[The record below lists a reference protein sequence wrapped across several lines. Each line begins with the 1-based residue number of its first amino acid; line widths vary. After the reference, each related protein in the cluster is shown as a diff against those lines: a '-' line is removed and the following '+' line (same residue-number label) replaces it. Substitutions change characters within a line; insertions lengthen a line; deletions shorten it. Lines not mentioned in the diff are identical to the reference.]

1 MHEIK
6 CPNCG
11 KAFSV
16 DEAGYAA
23 IIKQVRD
30 SEFSK
35 DLTER
40 MKVFETEKRNALE
53 MAAAQAEQAKS
64 SALAQQQQQIS
75 DLKLKVLTLEKDKE
89 LAVSNALAT
98 QQQTIADKDKT
109 IIELKGLVET
119 TKRQG
124 ALDTQ
129 SLKNDYESQLKAKDT
144 EIALYK
150 DMKAKMSTKMIGETL
165 EQHCMIEFERLRA
178 TAFQH
183 AYFGKD
189 NDAKTGSKGDFI
201 FRDYDADGNEY
212 ISIMFEMKNEA
223 DTTATKHKNEDF
235 FKELNKDRNEKKC
248 EYAVLVSLLEQDNE
262 LYNGG
267 IVDVSHKYDKMY
279 VIRPQCFIPMI
290 TLLRNAAQKTIDYRN
305 QVMRLEQASIDV
317 SNFENEMNDFK
328 SKFTKH
334 CKNAGDRY
342 EEAIK
347 NINDTIKK
355 LEATRDAL
363 RKWNDHLGDAAKNLD
378 DLSIK
383 KLTRGNPTMAAKF
396 AAARAAAP
404 IDADAINAS
413 AE

>member
-30 SEFSK
+30 SEFNK
-35 DLTER
+35 DLNER
-40 MKVFETEKRNALE
+40 VKMFEADKRNALE
-53 MAAAQAEQAKS
+53 MAAAQAEQVKS

-75 DLKLKVLTLEKDKE
+75 ELKMKILTLEKDKE

-98 QQQTIADKDKT
+98 QQKEIADKDKK
-109 IIELKGLVET
+109 IIELNGLVET

-150 DMKAKMSTKMIGETL
+150 DMKTKMSTKMIGETL

-189 NDAKTGSKGDFI
+189 NDAKSGSKGDFI

-223 DTTATKHKNEDF
+223 DTTTTKHKNEDF
-235 FKELNKDRNEKKC
+235 FKELDKDRTEKKC

-290 TLLRNAAQKTIDYRN
+290 TLLRNAAQKTIEYRN

-317 SNFENEMNDFK
+317 SNFENEMNAFK
-328 SKFTKH
+328 DGFARQ
-334 CKNAGDRY
+334 CKLAGNKY

-347 NINDTIKK
+347 SIDDIIKK
-355 LEATRDAL
+355 LENTKEAL
-363 RKWNDHLGDAAKNLD
+363 RVWYGHLGTANNKLD
-378 DLSIK
+378 DLTIK

-396 AAARAAAP
+396 AAACAAAT
-404 IDADAINAS
+404 IDVKNDGA

>member
-11 KAFSV
+11 KAFSI
-16 DEAGYAA
+16 DEVGYAA

-30 SEFSK
+30 TEFAK
-35 DLTER
+35 DLDDR
-40 MKVFETEKRNALE
+40 AKMFEADKRNALE
-53 MAAAQAEQAKS
+53 KAAAQAEQVKS

-75 DLKLKVLTLEKDKE
+75 ELKMKVLALEKDKE

-98 QQQTIADKDKT
+98 QQKEIADKDKT
-109 IIELKGLVET
+109 IVELKGLVET

-124 ALDTQ
+124 ALDAQ

-150 DMKAKMSTKMIGETL
+150 DMKARMSTKMIGETL
-165 EQHCMIEFERLRA
+165 EQHCSIEFERLRA
-178 TAFQH
+178 TAFQR
-183 AYFGKD
+183 AEFGKD
-189 NDAKTGSKGDFI
+189 NDAKSGSKGDFI

-290 TLLRNAAQKTIDYRN
+290 TLLRNAAQKTIEYRN
-305 QVMRLEQASIDV
+305 RVMRLEQASIDV

-328 SKFTKH
+328 SKFTTH
-334 CKNAGDRY
+334 CKHAGDRY

-347 NINDTIKK
+347 NITDTIKK
-355 LEATRDAL
+355 LEATREAL

-378 DLSIK
+378 DLTIK

-396 AAARAAAP
+396 AAARAAGSVDT
-404 IDADAINAS
+404 DANDT

>member
-30 SEFSK
+30 SEFNK
-35 DLTER
+35 DLNER
-40 MKVFETEKRNALE
+40 VKMFEADKRNALE

-75 DLKLKVLTLEKDKE
+75 ELKMKILTLEKDKE
-89 LAVSNALAT
+89 LAVSNALAN
-98 QQQTIADKDKT
+98 QQKEIADKDKK
-109 IIELKGLVET
+109 IIELNGLVET

-150 DMKAKMSTKMIGETL
+150 DMKTKMSTKMIGETL

-189 NDAKTGSKGDFI
+189 NDAKSGSKGDFI

-235 FKELNKDRNEKKC
+235 FKELDKDRTEKKC

-290 TLLRNAAQKTIDYRN
+290 TLLRNAAQKTIEYRN

-317 SNFENEMNDFK
+317 SNFENEMNAFK
-328 SKFTKH
+328 DGFARQ
-334 CKNAGDRY
+334 CKLAGNKY

-347 NINDTIKK
+347 SIDDIIKK
-355 LEATRDAL
+355 LENTKEAL
-363 RKWNDHLGDAAKNLD
+363 RVWYGHLGTANNKLD
-378 DLSIK
+378 DLTIK

-396 AAARAAAP
+396 AAARAGGS
-404 IDADAINAS
+404 IDIKNDDTT
-413 AE
+413 E